1 MVIPANSITQHSA
14 DNSDNNVNDKGCL
27 GNETALDHFMACEF
41 LFLFILTVTLA
52 KEGNGYWILKAYI
65 LR

>member
-52 KEGNGYWILKAYI
+52 GQCAICAVAAA
-65 LR
+65 

>member
-1 MVIPANSITQHSA
+1 MRR
-14 DNSDNNVNDKGCL
+14 GCL

-52 KEGNGYWILKAYI
+52 GQCAVSAAAAA
-65 LR
+65 